1 MKIQKKELLN
11 RIRNV
16 GLVVMGTLIL
26 AFGTSIFLLPFDL
39 VTGGMSGLAIVIDAI
54 IPIEAITV
62 DMIITVLTW
71 VLFLIGFLCL
81 GRDFAMKTL
90 ISAIVYPIGVS
101 LFLQLSNAEVLGGLL
116 NLASS
121 GYTELPLIISA
132 TVGGALVGVGC
143 AVTFLS
149 GGSTGGVDVIAF
161 LICKLFK
168 RVKSSTA
175 IFWVDASV
183 IVFGVFITNNLIL
196 SLLGVV
202 SAMICAMV
210 IDKIFLGGTAALV
223 AQVVT
228 DRGAEINRA
237 VIEQMDRTTTMLT
250 VTGGYSEKEKK
261 MLMVSF
267 SMRQYTQLMGIVLQ
281 IDPTAFV
288 TVSKA
293 HEISGEGW
301 TR

>member
-267 SMRQYTQLMGIVLQ
+267 SMRQYTQLMGIVLR